1 VSFNSKIYSFEEMAN
16 HLRKHAAMLRTIQKA
31 RPDLRKSL
39 LQLADKDLIRCICE
53 CADNTLKGH
62 VKLTPGQKKK
72 LSAYKKVL
80 RRIAKKGE
88 AWKTKRKVIS
98 QCGGALPA
106 LLIPILGTVVTS
118 LISAWQRK

>member
-1 VSFNSKIYSFEEMAN
+1 MASV
-16 HLRKHAAMLRTIQKA
+16 RKHAAILRTISKA
-31 RPDLRKSL
+31 RPDLREKL
-39 LQLADKDLIRCICE
+39 IKLADQDLIRCICE

-62 VKLTPGQKKK
+62 VNLTTGQKKK

-88 AWKTKRKVIS
+88 AWKTKRRVIS

-106 LLIPILGTVVTS
+106 LLIPILGTVLTS
-118 LISAWQRK
+118 IISAWQKK

>member
-1 VSFNSKIYSFEEMAN
+1 MAN
-16 HLRKHAAMLRTIQKA
+16 HVRKHAAILRTIQKA

-39 LQLADKDLIRCICE
+39 IQLADEDLIRCICE
-53 CADNTLKGH
+53 CADNTLKGN
-62 VKLTPGQKKK
+62 VKLTPAQHKK
-72 LSAYKKVL
+72 LSRYKKVL

-88 AWKTKRKVIS
+88 SWRAKRKVIS

-118 LISAWQRK
+118 LISAWQKK